1 MNLHELSL
9 AYDPHD
15 LAVQFEQLLHQEV
28 TPQWFEQWSVLGN
41 KINDLYVSTNWCFEI
56 NTADEV
62 AKERYETFHKKELP
76 KIQEIWNQL
85 TLHATTFETTDPRYI
100 RIVERL
106 KVDVQTSSREAV
118 ALQTQENEQ
127 TSRYKVITSQQKINL
142 GETKTLIQAKNILKT
157 SQSRDERERI
167 WTAIQNRQL
176 EDAPEIQSIFFD
188 LVKLR
193 NEKAKTLGFT
203 DYPAYIWQAKHR
215 IDYTPCDSL
224 QLLDYVS
231 EVFADAQETLKT
243 FKAKTLNTLEL
254 RPWDVDISFELA
266 ETRTLSEQEFL
277 TVAHCVLESL
287 SPAFAA
293 VLESMMSKGHI
304 DIMNRPNKTTVS
316 YTTSLTRT
324 DEPLVLINCTGN
336 PDNLKAVF
344 HELGHA
350 IHHAH
355 LGPGKLYFEKS
366 GPKEV
371 NEFFAYS
378 IQTLGAQKL
387 LELDLFTAS
396 EKRSYQLSMLCN
408 VLEMFEY
415 IDRVERF
422 QHWAYRENDIANAD
436 VDGFYERLAHDPRIN
451 WSGYKHIQRKQWQ
464 SYSVL
469 ISPFYS
475 IEYVISWLATL
486 IFVQKLKHKPE
497 MLTQFKQALSQGNTK
512 TARETFVMLDINF
525 PFSKNDV
532 KIARESFE
540 KLFLQSIL

>member
-1 MNLHELSL
+1 VFSDTLL
-9 AYDPHD
+9 AYDPHE
-15 LAVQFEQLLHQEV
+15 LAAQFEQLFHQEV

-62 AKERYETFHKKELP
+62 AKERYETFHKQELP
-76 KIQEIWNQL
+76 KIQEVWNQL
-85 TLHATTFETTDPRYI
+85 TIHATKFETTDPRYM

-106 KVDVQTSSREAV
+106 KVDAQTSSPTAV
-118 ALQTQENEQ
+118 DLQTQENER
-127 TSRYKVITSQQKINL
+127 TSRYKVITSQQKVDL
-142 GETKTLIQAKNILKT
+142 GETKTLIQAKNILKM

-167 WTAIQNRQL
+167 WSAVQNRLL
-176 EDAPEIQSIFFD
+176 EDAPEIQAIFFD

-193 NEKAKTLGFT
+193 NQKAKALGFN

-215 IDYTPCDSL
+215 IDYTPSDSL
-224 QLLDYVS
+224 QLLDYVN
-231 EVFADAQETLKT
+231 EVFADAQETLKS
-243 FKAKTLNTLEL
+243 FKAKTLDTLEL
-254 RPWDVDISFELA
+254 RPWGVDISFELA

-277 TVAHCVLESL
+277 TITQQVLDSL
-287 SPAFAA
+287 SPAFSA
-293 VLESMMSKGHI
+293 VLEAMISKGYI

-324 DEPLVLINCTGN
+324 DEPLVFINCTGN

-387 LELDLFTAS
+387 MELDLFTAS
-396 EKRSYQLSMLCN
+396 EKRAYQLSMLCN

-415 IDRVERF
+415 INRVERF
-422 QHWAYRENDIANAD
+422 QHWAYREKDLSNAD
-436 VDGFYERLAHDPRIN
+436 VDGFYERLAYDPLIN
-451 WSGYKHIQRKQWQ
+451 WSGYTHIQRKQWQ

-486 IFVQKLKHKPE
+486 IFIQKLNDKPE
-497 MLTQFKQALSQGNTK
+497 MMGQFKQALSQGNTK
-512 TARETFVMLDINF
+512 TARETFAMLDINF
-525 PFSKNDV
+525 PFSKKEV

-540 KLFLQSIL
+540 KLFLHSIL

>member
-1 MNLHELSL
+1 M
-9 AYDPHD
+9 
-15 LAVQFEQLLHQEV
+15 
-28 TPQWFEQWSVLGN
+28 
-41 KINDLYVSTNWCFEI
+41 
-56 NTADEV
+56 
-62 AKERYETFHKKELP
+62 
-76 KIQEIWNQL
+76 
-85 TLHATTFETTDPRYI
+85 
-100 RIVERL
+100 
-106 KVDVQTSSREAV
+106 
-118 ALQTQENEQ
+118 
-127 TSRYKVITSQQKINL
+127 
-142 GETKTLIQAKNILKT
+142 
-157 SQSRDERERI
+157 SQSRNEREQI
-167 WTAIQNRQL
+167 WTTIQNRLL
-176 EDAPEIQSIFFD
+176 EDAPEIQAIFFD

-193 NEKAKTLGFT
+193 NQKARTLGFT
-203 DYPAYIWQAKHR
+203 DYPSYIWQAKHR
-215 IDYTPCDSL
+215 IDYTPSDSL
-224 QLLDYVS
+224 QLLDYVN
-231 EVFADAQETLKT
+231 EVFADAQETLKS
-243 FKAKTLNTLEL
+243 FKAKTLDTLEL

-277 TVAHCVLESL
+277 TITQQVLDSL
-287 SPAFAA
+287 SPAFSA
-293 VLESMMSKGHI
+293 VLEAMISKGHI

-324 DEPLVLINCTGN
+324 DEPLVFINCTGN

-387 LELDLFTAS
+387 MELDLFTAS
-396 EKRSYQLSMLCN
+396 EKRAYQLSMLCN

-415 IDRVERF
+415 INRVERF
-422 QHWAYRENDIANAD
+422 QQWAYRKKNLSNAD
-436 VDGFYERLAHDPRIN
+436 VDGFYERLAYDPLIN
-451 WSGYKHIQRKQWQ
+451 WSGYTHIQRKQWQ

-486 IFVQKLKHKPE
+486 IFVQKLNDKPE
-497 MLTQFKQALSQGNTK
+497 MLGQFKYALSRGNTK
-512 TARETFVMLDINF
+512 TARETFAMLDINF
-525 PFSKNDV
+525 PFSKKEV

-540 KLFLQSIL
+540 KLFLHSIL

>member
-9 AYDPHD
+9 AYDPNK
-15 LAVQFEQLLHQEV
+15 LAAQFEELLHQEV
-28 TPQWFEQWSVLGN
+28 TPQWFERWSILGN

-62 AKERYETFHKKELP
+62 AKKRYETFHKQELP
-76 KIQEIWNQL
+76 KIQEIWNQV
-85 TLHATTFETTDPRYI
+85 TLHATQFETTDPRYM

-106 KVDVQTSSREAV
+106 KVDAQTSSRAAV
-118 ALQTQENEQ
+118 ALQTQENER
-127 TSRYKVITSQQKINL
+127 TSRYKVITSQQKVNL
-142 GETKTLIQAKNILKT
+142 GETKTLIQAKNILKMN
-157 SQSRDERERI
+157 QSRNEREQI
-167 WTAIQNRQL
+167 WTTIQNRLL
-176 EDAPEIQSIFFD
+176 EDAPEIQAIFFD

-193 NEKAKTLGFT
+193 NQKAKTLGFT

-215 IDYTPCDSL
+215 IDYTPSDSL
-224 QLLDYVS
+224 QLLDYVN
-231 EVFADAQETLKT
+231 EVFADAQEILKS

-254 RPWDVDISFELA
+254 KPWDVDISFELA

-277 TVAHCVLESL
+277 TITQQVLDSL
-287 SPAFAA
+287 SPAFSA
-293 VLESMMSKGHI
+293 VLEAMISKGHI

-324 DEPLVLINCTGN
+324 DEPLVFINCTGN

-387 LELDLFTAS
+387 MELDLFTAS
-396 EKRSYQLSMLCN
+396 EKRAYQLSMLCN

-415 IDRVERF
+415 INRVERF
-422 QHWAYRENDIANAD
+422 QHWAYRENDLSNVD
-436 VDGFYERLAHDPRIN
+436 VDGFYERLAYDPLIN
-451 WSGYKHIQRKQWQ
+451 WSGYTHVLRKQWQ
-464 SYSVL
+464 SYSVV

-486 IFVQKLKHKPE
+486 IFVEKLNNEPE
-497 MLTQFKQALSQGNTK
+497 VMGQFKQALSQGNTK
-512 TARETFVMLDINF
+512 TARETFAMLDINF
-525 PFSKNDV
+525 PFSKKEV

-540 KLFLQSIL
+540 KLFLHSIL